1 MIMRPIPLYERI
13 CRVSVDAAAAH
24 VGGVG
29 GVVGCGSSQATEAV
43 PGKQGLSKISYEYQ
57 VYPLWLLQEPRNMA
71 PVNIDI
77 VDG

>member
-1 MIMRPIPLYERI
+1 MRGYVEYQLMRPLHMLAALAALL
-13 CRVSVDAAAAH
+13 AAAPAKPRAM
-24 VGGVG
+24 GAGLK
-29 GVVGCGSSQATEAV
+29 AV